1 MTKNNDNY
9 KALEHDM
16 ADAAILNAA
25 EVCEGAAETDTMITE
40 GIIGT
45 YQKIENGVVGAY
57 KKVETGAVNA
67 YRAVEDFC
75 VDKLFRKE
83 GETLE
88 EARERLQGKQ

>member
-16 ADAAILNAA
+16 TDAANLTAV
-25 EVCEGAAETDTMITE
+25 EVGEGAAEAGTMIVE
-40 GIIGT
+40 GVTGT